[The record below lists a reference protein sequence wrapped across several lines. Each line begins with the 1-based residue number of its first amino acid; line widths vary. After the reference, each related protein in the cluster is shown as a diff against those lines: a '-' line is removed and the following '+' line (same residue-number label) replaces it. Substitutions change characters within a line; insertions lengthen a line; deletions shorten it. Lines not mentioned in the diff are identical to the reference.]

1 MSSKMKR
8 LSFSIFIIS
17 FLIFASCN
25 SKKKS
30 NEIASYSYEE
40 ETIEMSDKLKSLV
53 PDWVVEGKICYGLIV
68 QIDKDK
74 NPVFGKPIKAKVVRI
89 KKDAII
95 MKALENVS
103 LIEVE
108 DCSKMGLTKGET
120 WNEEDGDFYLT
131 KLDAVNALKK
141 QKLYR
146 DNDKVTVD

>member
-1 MSSKMKR
+1 MKKQC
-8 LSFSIFIIS
+8 LLIIS
-17 FLIFASCN
+17 FLLLFGVGCN

-30 NEIASYSYEE
+30 NEVASYSYEE

-53 PDWVVEGKICYGLIV
+53 PEWVAEGKICYGLIV

-74 NPVFGKPIKAKVVRI
+74 IPIFGKPVKAKVVRI

-103 LIEVE
+103 LAEVE

-120 WNEEDGDFYLT
+120 WNEEEGDFYLT

-146 DNDKVTVD
+146 DNDKVIVD